1 MRIAKRAMFRK
12 PVCPKLKQ
20 KYFNQRHHGIG
31 SSDRKRLAYPA
42 PSTTGLAGHSS
53 HGFPFICAH
62 PKQFPLLPPPLSTL
76 GKARQQNR
84 IYHATRCVFI
94 AQLQFTAWYYSF
106 LQFPV
111 HLSEGRP
118 CCLFFLSRDTQTDN
132 NSKKRSNSIRFSSSP
147 RAAGNANY
155 AHFLFPTKVVWWKP
169 VKRGQPVLVTDNFE
183 RSCDVLCSQY
193 LNKIQLLTRFE
204 PELFESLV

>member
-1 MRIAKRAMFRK
+1 MKIAKQAMFRK
-12 PVCPKLKQ
+12 PVCPKLEQ

-62 PKQFPLLPPPLSTL
+62 PKQFPLPPPPFPPLEKPVSKIAFIMQLGVYLQLSYSSPL
-76 GKARQQNR
+76 G
-84 IYHATRCVFI
+84 IIHFC
-94 AQLQFTAWYYSF
+94 SF
-106 LQFPV
+106 LSIPRRGGPAVYFSLAGAHKP
-111 HLSEGRP
+111 
-118 CCLFFLSRDTQTDN
+118 TTTA
-132 NSKKRSNSIRFSSSP
+132 KKRSNSIRFSSSP

-193 LNKIQLLTRFE
+193 LKKNLLLTRFE
-204 PELFESLV
+204 PEIFE